1 MKEIIILVDDTNITF
16 LIGSDR
22 YDNSN
27 IIEISSPTDLW
38 FHANDV
44 PSCHVIAVVPP
55 SVNKRTKHKIIT
67 QGCLLCKQ
75 NTNTLKRISS
85 PVNFVISS
93 VENLIRIEEHIGAVM
108 FQDDSRVSYV
118 SI

>member
-1 MKEIIILVDDTNITF
+1 MKEIIKLVDDTNITF
-16 LIGSDR
+16 LIGTDR
-22 YDNSN
+22 CDNYN
-27 IIEISSPTDLW
+27 IIEISNPNDLW

-55 SVNKRTKHKIIT
+55 SVNKCTKRKVIT

-75 NTNTLKRISS
+75 NTNTLKRVSTQID
-85 PVNFVISS
+85 FVISS
-93 VENLIRIEEHIGAVM
+93 VDNLIKIEEHIGAVM
-108 FQDDSRVSYV
+108 FKDESRVSYV